1 MAKFV
6 ALFLDEDTGDI
17 KVLGVADSKAEAI
30 AIRAKKAVRV
40 IQDCGMDEEDEEAAI
55 ATVTAST
62 MPFAEWNGMSFQVL
76 PVDA

>member
-17 KVLGVADSKAEAI
+17 KVLGIADSKAEAI

-55 ATVTAST
+55 DHGGV
-62 MPFAEWNGMSFQVL
+62 GV
-76 PVDA
+76 